1 MPSPSLRRAF
11 VSLATASL
19 VSFVVLLGCQRAPR
33 ETVEKQASAPATG
46 YTFTDNYPTPE
57 TATRARDDAD
67 FQRAV
72 TAYRF
77 WYPAV
82 SLRAVFEGQRGAGA
96 PDEAIAVI
104 AGAPRHVMFTLNSD
118 TPYGGGCFD
127 LKKGAMVVEMP
138 PGAFIGLADDAYQ
151 GWIMDMG
158 LPGPDAGK
166 GGKHLIVP
174 PDFKG
179 KIPGNYFVGHSKS
192 NRVLIAI
199 RSIPVNGDVAAATE
213 ALHKIKVYPLA
224 TASNPEVAPLIDISD
239 KPISGAAIMW
249 EDNIQYWQKLHDII
263 DEEPMVSEWSS
274 MYGLLASLGIVKGQA
289 FQPDARMS
297 DILVRAARAGRDQ
310 MMVSAFASARPDI
323 KAWTDRRWEWAG
335 LVSENGDFMAPGGL
349 DTEARDRWFIQAIVS
364 SPAMFR
370 RSANAG
376 SLYWLG
382 HRDATGAYLDGSK
395 SYKLTVPLPVPAK
408 LFWSVTA
415 YDAATRSEV
424 VTAQDRAALRSL
436 FELKDLQGASVDLY
450 FGPTAPAGQEA
461 HWIQTEP
468 GKGWFTYFR
477 IYGPDGPAFDGSWKP
492 GDFEEVAK

>member
-1 MPSPSLRRAF
+1 MHSPSLRRAF
-11 VSLATASL
+11 VSLASASL
-19 VSFVVLLGCQRAPR
+19 ALIVAVYGCQRAPK
-33 ETVEKQASAPATG
+33 ETVEKAPSAPSTG
-46 YTFTDNYPTPE
+46 YTFAQNYPTPDA
-57 TATRARDDAD
+57 ATKARDDAD

-82 SLRAVFEGQRGAGA
+82 SLQAVFEGQAAAGA
-96 PDEAIAVI
+96 PDNGIMVV
-104 AGAPRHVMFTLNSD
+104 AGGPRHVMFTLNSD
-118 TPYGGGCFD
+118 TPYGGGAFN
-127 LKKGAMVVEMP
+127 LKDRPLVVEMP
-138 PGAFIGLADDAYQ
+138 PGAFIALADDRYQ

-166 GGKHLIVP
+166 GGKHLIVG

-179 KIPGNYFVGHSKS
+179 KIPGDYFVGHSKS
-192 NRVLIAI
+192 NLIMVAI
-199 RSIPVNGDVAAATE
+199 RSIPVDGNVTAASD
-213 ALHKIKVYPLA
+213 ALRNIKIYPLA
-224 TASNPEVAPLIDISD
+224 SASHPDLSPFVDLTD

-249 EDNIQYWQKLHDII
+249 EDNIQYWQRLHDII
-263 DEEPMVSEWSS
+263 DEEPAVPEWST
-274 MYGLLASLGIVKGQA
+274 MYGPLASLGIAKGQP
-289 FQPDARMS
+289 FQPDARMTE
-297 DILVRAARAGRDQ
+297 LLTRAAREGRDQ
-310 MMVSAFASARPDI
+310 MLVSAFASARGDI

-335 LVSENGDFMAPGGL
+335 LISDKAELMTTPRL

-424 VTAQDRAALRSL
+424 VTQQDRAALRSL
-436 FELKDLQGASVDLY
+436 FELKDLQGSSVDLY

-477 IYGPDGPAFDGSWKP
+477 IYGPDAPAFDGSWKP